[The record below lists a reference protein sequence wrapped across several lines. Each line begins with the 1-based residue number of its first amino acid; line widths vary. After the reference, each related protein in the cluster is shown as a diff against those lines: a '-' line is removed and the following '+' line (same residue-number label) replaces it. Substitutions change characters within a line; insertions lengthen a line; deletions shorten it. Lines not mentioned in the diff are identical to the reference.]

1 MRKNLILFILI
12 VCSAIFMAAM
22 CNKEEEREDD
32 SRCVETEKPEIS
44 RSFVISA
51 YIYYKDDVP
60 YEGDVHF
67 KIKKQYCDNTIS
79 GEYYLDHIPSSSNGG
94 WFSGMVYSYYF
105 ANSEDRVVVT
115 ITWATGS
122 KDLYEWFDYLY
133 YDEVVNVSSPM
144 EITYDIT
151 LPYNSPGGKK

>member
-1 MRKNLILFILI
+1 MRKNLILFLLI
-12 VCSAIFMAAM
+12 VCSTVFMAAM
-22 CNKEEEREDD
+22 CNKEEERELNQ
-32 SRCVETEKPEIS
+32 CEETEQAEIS

-51 YIYYKDDVP
+51 YIYYKDEVP

-79 GEYYLDHIPSSSNGG
+79 GEYYLDHIQSSSNGG
-94 WFSGMVYSYYF
+94 WFSGMIYTYKF

-115 ITWATGS
+115 YTWATGS
-122 KDLYEWFDYLY
+122 KDVYEWFDNISYSQAA
-133 YDEVVNVSSPM
+133 NGSSPL

-151 LPYNSPGGKK
+151 LPFNSPGGKN

>member
-1 MRKNLILFILI
+1 MRKYLI
-12 VCSAIFMAAM
+12 VFLVIVSSTIFMAAM

-32 SRCVETEKPEIS
+32 SRCIETEQPEIE

-133 YDEVVNVSSPM
+133 YDEVVNGSSPM

-151 LPYNSPGGKK
+151 LPYNSPGGKN